1 MKMLTDEMKEAIE
14 KNLVFV
20 ATASSDGT
28 PNVVPIGFARPID
41 DKRILIVD
49 VFMKKTLSNLE
60 ENPKMSIIVQNAKEH
75 PYQFKGVAEI
85 FKSGEFFKEAVEW
98 AQNVMSEV
106 EPKSA
111 ILMTV
116 KEIYSVKPGPDA
128 GKRIK

>member
-1 MKMLTDEMKEAIE
+1 MLNDEMIDAIE

-28 PNVVPIGFARPID
+28 PNVVPIGFTRPID

-49 VFMKKTLSNLE
+49 VFMKKTISNLE
-60 ENPKMSIIVQNAKEH
+60 ENPKISIIVHDVKEH
-75 PYQFKGVAEI
+75 PYQFKGTAKI
-85 FKSGEFFKEAVEW
+85 FKSGEFFEEAVEW

-116 KEIYSVKPGPDA
+116 EEIYLVKPGPDA

>member
-1 MKMLTDEMKEAIE
+1 MLTDEMKEAIE

-28 PNVVPIGFARPID
+28 PNVVPIGFTRPID
-41 DKRILIVD
+41 NKRILIVD
-49 VFMKKTLSNLE
+49 VFMKKTIDNLE
-60 ENPKMSIIVQNAKEH
+60 ENPKVSLIVQNAKEH
-75 PYQFKGVAEI
+75 PYQFKGTAEA
-85 FKSGEFFKEAVEW
+85 FKSGKFFEEAVEW

-111 ILMTV
+111 VLVTI

>member
-1 MKMLTDEMKEAIE
+1 MLTDEMKEAIE

-60 ENPKMSIIVQNAKEH
+60 ENPKMSIIVQRQRT
-75 PYQFKGVAEI
+75 PI
-85 FKSGEFFKEAVEW
+85 
-98 AQNVMSEV
+98 
-106 EPKSA
+106 P
-111 ILMTV
+111 I
-116 KEIYSVKPGPDA
+116 
-128 GKRIK
+128 

>member
-1 MKMLTDEMKEAIE
+1 MLTDEMKEAIE

>member
-1 MKMLTDEMKEAIE
+1 MLTDEMKEAIE

-28 PNVVPIGFARPID
+28 PNVVPIGFTRPID

>member
-1 MKMLTDEMKEAIE
+1 MLTDEMKEAIE

-28 PNVVPIGFARPID
+28 PNVVPIGFTRPID
-41 DKRILIVD
+41 NKRILIVD
-49 VFMKKTLSNLE
+49 VFMKKTLNNLE
-60 ENPKMSIIVQNAKEH
+60 ENPRVSLIVQNAKEH
-75 PYQFKGVAEI
+75 PYQFKGTAKV
-85 FKSGEFFKEAVEW
+85 FKSGKFFEEAVEW

-111 ILMTV
+111 ILVTIE
-116 KEIYSVKPGPDA
+116 EIYSVKPGPDA

>member
-1 MKMLTDEMKEAIE
+1 MLNDEMIDAIE

-28 PNVVPIGFARPID
+28 PNLVPIGFTRPID

-49 VFMKKTLSNLE
+49 VFMKKTINNLE
-60 ENPKMSIIVQNAKEH
+60 ENPKISIIVQNVKEH
-75 PYQFKGVAEI
+75 PYQFKGTAKI
-85 FKSGEFFKEAVEW
+85 FKSGKFFEEAVEW

-116 KEIYSVKPGPDA
+116 EEIYTVKPGPDA

>member
-1 MKMLTDEMKEAIE
+1 MLNDEMIDAIE
-14 KNLVFV
+14 KNLAFV

-28 PNVVPIGFARPID
+28 PNVVPIGFTRPID

-49 VFMKKTLSNLE
+49 VFMKKTISNLE
-60 ENPKMSIIVQNAKEH
+60 ENPKISIIVQNVKEH
-75 PYQFKGVAEI
+75 PYQFKGTAKI
-85 FKSGEFFKEAVEW
+85 FKSGKFFEEAVEW

-116 KEIYSVKPGPDA
+116 EEIYLVKPGPDA

>member
-1 MKMLTDEMKEAIE
+1 MLNDEMIDAIE

-28 PNVVPIGFARPID
+28 PNLVPIGFTRPID

-49 VFMKKTLSNLE
+49 VFMKKTINNLE
-60 ENPKMSIIVQNAKEH
+60 ENPKISIIVQNVKEH
-75 PYQFKGVAEI
+75 PYQFKGTAKI
-85 FKSGEFFKEAVEW
+85 FKSGKFFEEAVEW

-116 KEIYSVKPGPDA
+116 EEIYLVKPGPDA

>member
-1 MKMLTDEMKEAIE
+1 MLTDEMKKAIE

-28 PNVVPIGFARPID
+28 PNVVPIGFTRPID
-41 DKRILIVD
+41 NKRILIVD
-49 VFMKKTLSNLE
+49 VFMKKTINNLE
-60 ENPKMSIIVQNAKEH
+60 ENPKVSIIVQNAKEH
-75 PYQFKGVAEI
+75 PYQFKGTAEV
-85 FKSGEFFKEAVEW
+85 FKSGKFFEEAVEW

-111 ILMTV
+111 ILMTIE
-116 KEIYSVKPGPDA
+116 EIYSVKPGPDA

>member
-1 MKMLTDEMKEAIE
+1 MLTDEMKEAIE

-28 PNVVPIGFARPID
+28 PNVVPIGFTRPID

-75 PYQFKGVAEI
+75 PYQFKGVAQI
-85 FKSGEFFKEAVEW
+85 FKSGKFFEEAVEW

-111 ILMTV
+111 ILMTIE
-116 KEIYSVKPGPDA
+116 EIYSVKPGPDA

>member
-1 MKMLTDEMKEAIE
+1 MLTDEMKEAIE

-28 PNVVPIGFARPID
+28 PNVVPIGFTRPID
-41 DKRILIVD
+41 NKRILIVD
-49 VFMKKTLSNLE
+49 VFMKKTLNNLE
-60 ENPKMSIIVQNAKEH
+60 ENPRVSLIVQNAKEH
-75 PYQFKGVAEI
+75 LYQFKGTAKV
-85 FKSGEFFKEAVEW
+85 FKSGKFFEEAVEW

-111 ILMTV
+111 ILVTIE
-116 KEIYSVKPGPDA
+116 EIYSVKPGPDA